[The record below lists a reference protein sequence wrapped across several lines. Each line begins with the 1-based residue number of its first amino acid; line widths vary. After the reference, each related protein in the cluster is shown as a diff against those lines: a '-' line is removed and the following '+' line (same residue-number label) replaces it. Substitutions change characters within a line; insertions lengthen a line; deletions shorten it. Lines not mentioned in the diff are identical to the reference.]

1 MNKGFSNPN
10 QWANKIYSR
19 AHKIGAGSPRKR
31 SIFSGDPIAV
41 DESAGVA
48 LTNPSLIDS
57 VLPAAVA
64 STAETEPNIAQE
76 WTELSPLEK
85 QEATVLP
92 ALIVS
97 NALMIISP
105 NTRAIPADNVNYNFN
120 RCLTDYASR
129 GYSLQK
135 GTEVG
140 TPGLVNSGEA
150 TVTFNDKILSDLDM
164 LPADEVGRYKTVPAF
179 KFTLTAS
186 VLRTRPG
193 GQYTISV
200 AGTTVGEIEV
210 DPTDKLYTF
219 QRIDYTTSVTG
230 IYIPFIIIATRTVAA
245 LLKFGNPTG
254 ASETRPKSPSIPY
267 DADADVSF
275 TVKATGLAEDET
287 LIVEVPGYTTAM
299 TSLFCSLYGLTAGKY
314 VK

>member
-1 MNKGFSNPN
+1 MNKGFNNPTH
-10 QWANKIYSR
+10 WANKIYSR
-19 AHKIGAGSPRKR
+19 ARKAGAGSPHR
-31 SIFSGDPIAV
+31 SIFNGDPIEV

-48 LTNPSLIDS
+48 LTNPALVEA
-57 VLPAAVA
+57 VLPAA
-64 STAETEPNIAQE
+64 AEGTTPQLAAEY
-76 WTELSPLEK
+76 TELSPLDK
-85 QEATVLP
+85 QEVTVLP

-129 GYSLQK
+129 GYSLQM
-135 GTEVG
+135 GTEAS
-140 TPGLVNSGEA
+140 TPGQVNSGEA
-150 TVTFNDKILSDLDM
+150 TVTFNDTILNQLGL
-164 LPADEVGRYKTVPAF
+164 LPPDEVGRYKTVPAF

-193 GQYTISV
+193 GQYSISV
-200 AGTTVGEIEV
+200 EGTTVGEINV
-210 DPTDKLYTF
+210 DPTDKIYTF
-219 QRIDYTTSVTG
+219 QRIDYTTAVTG

-245 LLKFGNPTG
+245 LLKYGNPTG
-254 ASETRPKSPSIPY
+254 ASADRPKSAAVAFDP
-267 DADADVSF
+267 DADISF
-275 TVKATGLAEDET
+275 IVKATGLAEDET

-299 TSLFCSLYGLTAGKY
+299 TSLFCTLYGLTAGKY

>member
-1 MNKGFSNPN
+1 MNRGFNNPAT
-10 QWANKIYSR
+10 WANKIYSR
-19 AHKIGAGSPRKR
+19 ARRSVSGAPTKR
-31 SIFSGDPIAV
+31 SIFSGDPVEV
-41 DESAGVA
+41 DESAGIA
-48 LTNPSLIDS
+48 LTNPALVDA

-64 STAETEPNIAQE
+64 SDEASTERTQE
-76 WTELSPLEK
+76 WTELSPLER

-129 GYSLQK
+129 GYSLQM

-140 TPGLVNSGEA
+140 TPGQVNSGEA
-150 TVTFNDKILSDLDM
+150 TVTFNDAILSELGL
-164 LPADEVGRYKTVPAF
+164 LPDDEVGRYKTVPAF

-193 GQYTISV
+193 GQYSLSV
-200 AGTTVGEIEV
+200 AGTTVGEINV
-210 DPTDKLYTF
+210 DPTDKIYTF
-219 QRIDYTTSVTG
+219 QRIDYTTAVTG

-254 ASETRPKSPSIPY
+254 ATPSRLKSPSIPFNS
-267 DADADVSF
+267 DEDISF